1 MMLPFALTIEAFYP
15 VTAPYTSGSLDRN
28 RSAYEKVIAQFE
40 VERNPRYRPAN
51 GKTWCKTFV
60 WDVTRA
66 MSAEIPHWWMGK
78 ELTANEAI
86 QWLAGAN
93 GAAHGWK
100 QELNSDA
107 ARVSALA
114 GRPTVVVWRNPA
126 PPPAHGHMAMVLPD
140 SMELVIAQA
149 GTANFSRCRINVG
162 FGDKPV
168 TFWSHP

>member
-1 MMLPFALTIEAFYP
+1 MLPFALTIEAWYP
-15 VTAPYTSGSLDRN
+15 VTAPYTSGSLDRS
-28 RSAYEKVIAQFE
+28 RGAYEKVIAQFE
-40 VERNPRYRPAN
+40 VERNPRYRPTAE
-51 GKTWCKTFV
+51 KTWCKTYV

-66 MSAEIPHWWMGK
+66 MGAEIPHWWMGK

-93 GAAHGWK
+93 GSAHGWR

-107 ARVSALA
+107 ARIAALS
-114 GRPTVVVWRNPA
+114 GRPTIVVWRNPIA
-126 PPPAHGHMAMVLPD
+126 SKPGHMAIVLPD
-140 SMELVIAQA
+140 SNELVISQA
-149 GTANFSRCRINVG
+149 GASNFARARINVG